1 MSWSSRIARG
11 SLSLCILATGC
22 ASHLPPVRKPPRRV
36 ASPQPSPPPES
47 DLLERAERRPR
58 DLGKEEIPDDGV
70 VRAIAAVLAED
81 DGGRREA
88 PRVRWDKKSS
98 PKYLDV
104 VTERYGLTAKERAM
118 LYESGMVVLSRVQ
131 FPSFGEAMHEIH
143 RQELP
148 LFVSA
153 DAVLQA
159 VFRSHEATLLAA
171 ERVAAD
177 RIAEILDKA
186 HATLGGEAKGKRYD
200 ADAAK
205 DADLFLGVARSLLS
219 GSAVPSLFGQEKE
232 IEAIVERARAAEGIG
247 EVTLFGRPR
256 RVDFSFYEP
265 RGVYLDAPALHD
277 YFRAMVWLTRLE
289 MNLVSRGSQSSA
301 PTLTTAETPRE
312 AELAVVLADL
322 VERSGVG
329 PDVEKIDAYARA
341 LAGPREDV
349 SLSALTRFAKAS
361 AISLKDPRAAQ
372 AALATAIGHGYTRT
386 VNHHVMPT
394 GTAEGSLPVIT
405 TFLGVSI
412 PADSK
417 AIVTLVPSD
426 APVPHVPRG
435 PELGYL
441 MGADAGMFYLDPTG
455 SPGLLRRA
463 RGDLER
469 GLGGKDLHATWIDLV
484 RGATRAPQGVVP
496 SFVGTRAAAD
506 RRVAIGM
513 AGYAQIHHAHV
524 LHTAQVYDFA
534 GCEIPDAYVEPVV
547 GALDFAVTYAERLAL
562 AAEKLPHHDADEAR
576 SLASDAG
583 RLAETARVLRKI
595 AKNELEG
602 HAASPKELAFLRMVA
617 EYVPALRGYTA
628 TEPGRYNG
636 WYPRMHTSRA
646 SAFEQVPYSVDYFT
660 STRKHEVA
668 FVGEGS
674 PVLGVFVVDT
684 GGDPR
689 VMVGPVSRAFDRVRP
704 LGRRVLVADADDDQ
718 PKGSPIVSTPAL
730 AAHEKSFV
738 APLATV
744 PGVDATVTDDAVTV
758 TNDKAFAGGTFEL
771 VGPHG
776 ETLAR
781 AVVPKI
787 AARPRRPGHEDDDAV
802 PAEELKEVRVPFV
815 PEKGKRTGEPS
826 TYRLRLGNGEV
837 WTSRG
842 MGVGLEYD
850 TH

>member
-1 MSWSSRIARG
+1 MVASSRLALG
-11 SLSLCILATGC
+11 SLVSLLLATGC
-22 ASHLPPVRKPPRRV
+22 ASHLPPVSKAPRRV
-36 ASPQPSPPPES
+36 VSSRGSKPPENEPP
-47 DLLERAERRPR
+47 ERFERQPR
-58 DLGKEEIPDDGV
+58 DLGAEEIPDEAV

-81 DGGRREA
+81 DAGRREA
-88 PRVRWDKKSS
+88 PRVRWDKKST
-98 PKYLDV
+98 PKYLDRV
-104 VTERYGLTAKERAM
+104 IERYGLTAKERSM
-118 LYESGMVVLSRVQ
+118 LFESGMVVLSRVQ

-186 HATLGGEAKGKRYD
+186 HATLGVEAKGKRYD
-200 ADAAK
+200 PDAAK
-205 DADLFLGVARSLLS
+205 DADLFLGVARTLLGKGEVVS
-219 GSAVPSLFGQEKE
+219 HFGQGKA
-232 IEAIVERARAAEGIG
+232 IEAIAERARSAEGVE
-247 EVTLFGRPR
+247 EVTIFGRPR

-265 RGVYLDAPALHD
+265 RGVYLDAPDLHD

-289 MNLVSRGSQSSA
+289 MNLVSRGSQSSS
-301 PTLTTAETPRE
+301 PVLTTAETPRE
-312 AELAVVLADL
+312 AELALVLADV

-329 PDVEKIDAYARA
+329 PDVEKMDAYARA

-349 SLSALTRFAKAS
+349 PLSALTGFAKAR
-361 AISLKDPRAAQ
+361 AISLKDPASAQ
-372 AALATAIGHGYTRT
+372 AALAAAIGKGYTRT
-386 VNHHVMPT
+386 VNHHVMPQDT
-394 GTAEGSLPVIT
+394 TEENLPVIA
-405 TFLGVSI
+405 TFFGVSI
-412 PADSK
+412 PADSR

-426 APVPHVPRG
+426 APVAHVPRG

-441 MGADAGMFYLDPTG
+441 MGADAGMSYLDPSG
-455 SPGLLRRA
+455 NPALLRKARA
-463 RGDLER
+463 DLER
-469 GLGGKDLHATWIDLV
+469 GLGGKDLHATWLDLV
-484 RGATRAPQGVVP
+484 RGATRVPAGVVP
-496 SFVGTRAAAD
+496 SFVGTRAASD

-524 LHTAQVYDFA
+524 LHTSQVYDFA
-534 GCEIPDAYVEPVV
+534 GCEIPDAYVEPTD
-547 GALDFAVTYAERLAL
+547 GALDGVVAYAERLAL
-562 AAEKLPHHDADEAR
+562 AAQKLPHRDAEGAR
-576 SLASDAG
+576 AIVDDAG

-595 AKNELEG
+595 AKNELAG
-602 HAASPKELAFLRMVA
+602 HAPSARELAFLRMVA

-660 STRKHEVA
+660 STRKNEVA

-684 GGDPR
+684 GGEPR

-704 LGRRVLVADADDDQ
+704 LGKRVLVPDADDAQ
-718 PKGSPIVSTPAL
+718 PKGSPIVSEPAL

-744 PGVDATVTDDAVTV
+744 PGVDVTVTDDEVTV
-758 TNDKAFAGGTFEL
+758 TNDKAFSGGTFEL

-787 AARPRRPGHEDDDAV
+787 AARPRRPGHEDD
-802 PAEELKEVRVPFV
+802 PASSEELTEVHVPFV
-815 PEKGKRTGEPS
+815 PANGKRSGEAS
-826 TYRLRLGNGEV
+826 TYRLRLASGEV

-842 MGVGLEYD
+842 MGMGLEYD